1 MIIPIFGN
9 HDSQPANEFSPPD
22 FVTDDLTISATQSMY
37 AHVAT
42 TWAGYVDDPSVVT
55 TIKEGGYYKISP
67 EPGLVIIVLNTN
79 YCLSL
84 NFWILYNPRLMYDQL
99 VWFENELNKAERIGA
114 TVHVLSHVPSN
125 EISFDITCARE
136 LRRILDRY
144 HKIIAFIANGHV
156 HRNDLNFFYSLANPK
171 CLNVLGVNGGSV
183 TSWSDGLLI
192 YPNFNILNVDP
203 KTKVTQILYFILF
216 SVGT

>member
-1 MIIPIFGN
+1 M
-9 HDSQPANEFSPPD
+9 A
-22 FVTDDLTISATQSMY
+22 
-37 AHVAT
+37 
-42 TWAGYVDDPSVVT
+42 DPTVVE
-55 TIKEGGYYKISP
+55 TIKLGGYYKISP

-84 NFWILYNPRLMYDQL
+84 NFWIHYEPSLISDQL
-99 VWFENELNKAERIGA
+99 VWFERELNEAERIGA

-125 EISFDITCARE
+125 ENSFDLTCARE

-156 HRNDLNFFYSLANPK
+156 HRNDLNLFYSLANPK
-171 CLNVLGVNGGSV
+171 CLNVLGINGGSV

-192 YPNFNILNVDP
+192 NPNFNILNIDRNN
-203 KTKVTQILYFILF
+203 KVMEFLYFVLILMRLN
-216 SVGT
+216 